1 MAGAFVPIEI
11 DGGISSLKCP
21 ITGMVVIDEEN
32 GFDVEAEHSPHLR
45 FFADW
50 IGNIYVADPADL
62 PAEQAEY
69 QARLIDWLEETRSE
83 PDMDAMNARCVEILP
98 SSALLLQFMDPP
110 QGSSDG
116 SVCHVCFDLRP
127 ARDWES
133 IRLRELL

>member
-21 ITGMVVIDEEN
+21 ITGMTVINEEN
-32 GFDVEAEHSPHLR
+32 GFDVEGEHSPHLR

-50 IGNIYVADPADL
+50 IGNIYVAEPGDL

-69 QARLIDWLEETRSE
+69 QARLINWLEETRSE
-83 PDMDAMNARCVEILP
+83 PDMDAINARCVEILP
-98 SSALLLQFMDPP
+98 SSAFLLQVMDPP

-116 SVCHVCFDLRP
+116 SVCHVCFDLSP
-127 ARDWES
+127 AGEREM